1 MMDPEIR
8 MVALHAARAAEVSA
22 LQRIIGE
29 RFRDT
34 WFLQPRSGRGEDEN
48 NNEWRY
54 SKVESHPGVVEAVS
68 NISIQDIY

>member
-1 MMDPEIR
+1 MDPEIR

-34 WFLQPRSGRGEDEN
+34 
-48 NNEWRY
+48 
-54 SKVESHPGVVEAVS
+54 
-68 NISIQDIY
+68 